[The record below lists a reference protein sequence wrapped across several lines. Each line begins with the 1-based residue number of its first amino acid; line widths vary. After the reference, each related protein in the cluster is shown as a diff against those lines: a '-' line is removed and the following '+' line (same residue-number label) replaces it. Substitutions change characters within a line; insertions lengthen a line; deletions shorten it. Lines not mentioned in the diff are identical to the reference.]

1 MAWSGTS
8 DNYESFVA
16 RHGLTFPNIDDTT
29 GAIYA
34 DLGIPG
40 NPAFGVVHTDRT
52 YEIVMGAVPT
62 DTLDMII
69 TSMIDRHTSSGA
81 NS

>member
-1 MAWSGTS
+1 VTWSGS
-8 DNYESFVA
+8 ARDYESFVA
-16 RHGLTFPNIDDTT
+16 RHGLTFPTIDDTA

-40 NPAFGVVHTDRT
+40 NPAFGVVNTDQT
-52 YEIVMGAVPT
+52 YEIVMGAVPS

-69 TSMIDRHTSSGA
+69 TNMLQRS
-81 NS
+81 

>member
-1 MAWSGTS
+1 VAWSGTS

-16 RHGLTFPNIDDTT
+16 RHGVTFPNIDDTA

-40 NPAFGVVHTDRT
+40 NPAFGVVHTDQT
-52 YEIVMGAVPT
+52 YEIVMGAVPD

-69 TSMIDRHTSSGA
+69 GAMVERAASTSA
-81 NS
+81 E